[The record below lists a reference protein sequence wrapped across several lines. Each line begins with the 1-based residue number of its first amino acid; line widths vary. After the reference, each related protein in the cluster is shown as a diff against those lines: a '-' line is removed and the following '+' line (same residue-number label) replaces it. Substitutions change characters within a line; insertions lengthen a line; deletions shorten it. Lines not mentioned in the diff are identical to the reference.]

1 MVKCARGVIT
11 MNANRILKPLILTL
25 SSIFLAVSVLAFL
38 YGKFFPNAGDPYIGN
53 YDIYSLDTDW
63 AMTIEGE
70 DGAPVMVDMGISR
83 NDLIGKTLILKHSL
97 PETIENN
104 MVVAF
109 RSSMN
114 DIYIYVDG
122 SIRSVYTT
130 KNYSDRDFDLPSA
143 YVFCDVSNEDAGKE
157 VSMKMYMKTTGNLN
171 PVIYGYSGN
180 IFYALHESAQPI
192 IFTGSTLMIIGFL
205 VIIAYLFLKMRSKA
219 PGYLLHIGEL
229 SLTMGLWMLSE
240 SRLRQ
245 WFFASQLPS
254 RLYSYITIE
263 LLGVFACLFFDSVQ
277 EKRYHKVYT
286 ICEVVLLCQLT
297 ANIIL
302 AYTGIVSLYTT
313 LVISHIE
320 SGITAAIVIVL
331 VLRDIIK
338 KQTGHYRAIIIG
350 IILFLISAAGEMIS
364 FYVNR
369 MAALGLFLSVGV
381 ILLVFCT
388 VIQMIINEMRRS
400 ADRIKDQERFTL
412 NTLEAFADSIDTR
425 DEYTGGHSYRVA
437 EYASRLAR
445 ALSHR
450 YHLTENDIT
459 EIHYIGLMHDIG
471 KIAIPES
478 ILNCSGK
485 ISDEEFTIVKQHVI
499 IGEQLLISMQHSQTL
514 LDGIRFHHERYDGSG
529 YPDGLKE
536 NEIPLVARIL
546 AIADSYDAMT
556 SERVFR
562 EPMTGAMAK
571 AEILACA
578 GSQFDPEIAH
588 VFCNLI
594 DRKII
599 YPIKYSG
606 LERSNKGVPLQSS
619 MLEFLLR
626 KDTLSGIEHTICE
639 PSHVRVGCFIAKA
652 AERNNSKVD
661 IYLVGFSDTDVNE
674 DNAFDLG
681 KRLVKIKET
690 LRESAT
696 LHDLILDYTPEKLLL
711 IYIDRKDSDIA
722 DMLAAITD
730 PTIPEELLIKRL
742 SPALV
747 EGTI

>member
-1 MVKCARGVIT
+1 
-11 MNANRILKPLILTL
+11 MNSNKIIKPLIITF
-25 SSIFLAVSVLAFL
+25 SSIFLAVAFLAFL
-38 YGKFFPNAGDPYIGN
+38 YGKLVPNAGDPYLGN
-53 YDIYSLDTDW
+53 YETYSLDTDW
-63 AMTIEGE
+63 ALTIEGE
-70 DGAPVMVDMGISR
+70 NDAPVMVDMGITRS
-83 NDLIGKTLILKHSL
+83 DLMGKTVYLKHTL
-97 PETIENN
+97 PETIENG
-104 MVVAF
+104 MVVCV

-114 DIYIYVDG
+114 DLYIYVDG
-122 SIRSVYTT
+122 NIRAVYTT

-143 YVFCDVSNEDAGKE
+143 YVFCDISGEDACKE
-157 VSMKMYMKTTGNLN
+157 ITLKMYMKATGNLN
-171 PVIYGYSGN
+171 PVLYGYSGN
-180 IFYALHESAQPI
+180 IFYELHESAQPI
-192 IFTGSTLMIIGFL
+192 VFTGTTLMIIGGL
-205 VIIAYLFLKMRSKA
+205 VMLAFLFLRMRSKA
-219 PGYLLHIGEL
+219 PGYLLYIGEL

-245 WFFASQLPS
+245 WISASQMPA
-254 RLYSYITIE
+254 RLYSYVTIE

-277 EKRYHKVYT
+277 EKRYHRVYT
-286 ICEVVLLCQLT
+286 VCEVVLLAQLT
-297 ANIIL
+297 TNILL
-302 AYTGIVSLYTT
+302 AYAGIAGLYTT
-313 LVISHIE
+313 LVVSHIE
-320 SGITAAIVIVL
+320 SGIVAAIVIAL
-331 VLRDIIK
+331 IIRDIIK
-338 KQTGHYRAIIIG
+338 KQSGHYQAIIIG
-350 IILFLISAAGEMIS
+350 MVLFLVFSAAEMVS
-364 FYVNR
+364 FYLNR

-388 VIQMIINEMRRS
+388 VIQMIVNEMRRN
-400 ADRIKDQERFTL
+400 ADRVKDQERFTL

-450 YHLTENDIT
+450 YHFTENDIT

-478 ILNCSGK
+478 ILNCSGR
-485 ISDEEFTIVKQHVI
+485 INDEEFTIVKQHVI
-499 IGEQLLISMQHSQTL
+499 IGEQLLISMQHSQAL

-536 NEIPLVARIL
+536 EEIPVVARIL

-578 GSQFDPEIAH
+578 GNQFDPEIAR

-606 LERSNKGVPLQSS
+606 LERTQRGVPLQSA
-619 MLEFLLR
+619 MLEYLLR
-626 KDTLSGIEHTICE
+626 KDTLSGLDHLICE
-639 PSHVRVGCFIAKA
+639 PAHVRVGCFIAKI

-661 IYLVGFSDTDVNE
+661 IYLVGYSETDVND
-674 DNAFDLG
+674 DNAFEVGQHLAEIK
-681 KRLVKIKET
+681 KR

-722 DMLAAITD
+722 DILATITD
-730 PTIPEELLIKRL
+730 PTLSEELFIKRL

-747 EGTI
+747 EGTL